1 MKNNHNLKIIKPNR
15 VREEKSREIY
25 LFDTHVAGTSYIE
38 NIEEVVYNLNF
49 DAKLTCIREEDNEYD
64 LQAIKLITDDN
75 EKIGYIP
82 QADNVIFARLMDAG
96 KKLCARVRSIKLK
109 GKRYKIEISIFL
121 LDNEK

>member
-1 MKNNHNLKIIKPNR
+1 MKNNHNLKLIKPKR

-25 LFDTHVAGTSYIE
+25 LFDTHVAGTSYIA
-38 NIEEVVYNLNF
+38 NIEEIVDNLSF
-49 DAKLTCIREEDNEYD
+49 DDKLTCIREEDNEYD
-64 LQAIKLITDDN
+64 LQAIKLITEDN

-109 GKRYKIEISIFL
+109 GKWYKIEIAIFL

>member
-1 MKNNHNLKIIKPNR
+1 MKNNHNLKIINPNR

-38 NIEEVVYNLNF
+38 NIEEIADSLNF
-49 DAKLTCIREEDNEYD
+49 DDKLTCIREEDNEYD
-64 LQAIKLITDDN
+64 LQAIKLNTDNN

-109 GKRYKIEISIFL
+109 GKWYKIEIAIFL
-121 LDNEK
+121 RDNEK

>member
-15 VREEKSREIY
+15 VREEKAREIY

-38 NIEEVVYNLNF
+38 NIEEIVYNLNF
-49 DAKLTCIREEDNEYD
+49 DDKLTCIREEDNEYD
-64 LQAIKLITDDN
+64 LQAIKLITDND

-109 GKRYKIEISIFL
+109 GKWYKIDIAIFL
-121 LDNEK
+121 LDDKK